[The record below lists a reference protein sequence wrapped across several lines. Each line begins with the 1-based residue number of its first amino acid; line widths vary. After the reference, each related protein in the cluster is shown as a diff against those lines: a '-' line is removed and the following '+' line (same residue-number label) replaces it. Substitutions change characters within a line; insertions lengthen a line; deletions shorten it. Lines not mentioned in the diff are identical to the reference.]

1 MADVLG
7 LLLCAGAPTEV
18 YCRFAWP
25 AHRAVE
31 RASLALGTTVRT
43 RSEASV
49 GCAVV
54 GFADA
59 VRHLVA
65 LGVLIP
71 GGSGETFGHSTDLDR
86 LRPYR
91 RRLMR
96 LAPACAAMFTDV
108 AAQWAREQRTLEQYL
123 PRRSGG
129 TGDAHLHAS
138 KQSSQH
144 TPSLAID

>member
-7 LLLCAGAPTEV
+7 LLLCAGGPREV

-31 RASLALGTTVRT
+31 RASLALGTPVRT
-43 RSEASV
+43 HSEATV

-59 VRHLVA
+59 VRHLIA
-65 LGVLIP
+65 LEVLVP
-71 GGSGETFGHSTDLDR
+71 SGSGETIGHSTDSDR

-96 LAPACAAMFTDV
+96 LTPFSAAMFTDV
-108 AAQWAREQRTLEQYL
+108 AARWAREQRALEQCL
-123 PRRSGG
+123 PRPSGR
-129 TGDAHLHAS
+129 TGDAHLHTS
-138 KQSSQH
+138 KQSLQP
-144 TPSLAID
+144 PSSLVVD